1 MKKRLLTIVL
11 VALITV
17 NGILAVGMVHK
28 INHLAEMEQEVEQL
42 KEDLEWAELEAVEH
56 WYE

>member
-1 MKKRLLTIVL
+1 MKKLLTIVL

-17 NGILAVGMVHK
+17 NGILAVGMVSK
-28 INHLAEMEQEVEQL
+28 INHLAEIEQEVEQL

>member
-1 MKKRLLTIVL
+1 MKKLLTIVL

-17 NGILAVGMVHK
+17 NGILTVGMVHK
-28 INHLAEMEQEVEQL
+28 INQLEQMEQEVEQL
-42 KEDLEWAELEAVEH
+42 REDLEWAELEAVEH

>member
-1 MKKRLLTIVL
+1 MKKLLTIVL
-11 VALITV
+11 AALITV

-28 INHLAEMEQEVEQL
+28 INQLEQMEQEVEQL

>member
-1 MKKRLLTIVL
+1 MKKLLTIVL

-17 NGILAVGMVHK
+17 NSILMVGMVSK